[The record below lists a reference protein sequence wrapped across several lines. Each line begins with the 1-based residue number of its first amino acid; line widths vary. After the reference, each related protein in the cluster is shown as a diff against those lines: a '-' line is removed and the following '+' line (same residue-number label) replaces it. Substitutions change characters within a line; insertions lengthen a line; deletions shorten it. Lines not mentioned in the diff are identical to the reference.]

1 MKMNRKTLC
10 RPMSVDRFRASVI
23 TMLLALSFMVS
34 VACRT
39 QRRPSELQ
47 LRSFE
52 FETVTVNVA
61 GEITD
66 RRKRQA
72 RYFVEDLGGV
82 GLEMVEIPAGKF
94 QMGTSPAEVDE
105 EKRVTPHGPT
115 GNFPFEMPQHEVVV
129 PSFYLGKYEVTQ
141 AQWKAVAKLPKV
153 SLKLDPDPSHFEGD
167 NLPVEQVS
175 WDEAM
180 EFCARLSKVT
190 GRTYRLPTEA
200 EWEYACRA
208 GTTTPF
214 AFGEGITK
222 ELAGFMGQSPVG
234 ATGIANGFG
243 LYDMHANVQEWCLD
257 VWHDD
262 YNGAPTDGGA
272 WQTGRK
278 PIERVMRGGSHGTRW
293 DSRSASREPTSPARW
308 NSDVGFRVVAV
319 ARPPLTLANP

>member
-1 MKMNRKTLC
+1 MYRKTIC
-10 RPMSVDRFRASVI
+10 PPTSTDRFRASVI

-39 QRRPSELQ
+39 QRRPSPLQ

-66 RRKRQA
+66 RRKGEVRD
-72 RYFVEDLGGV
+72 FVEDLGGV

-94 QMGTSPAEVDE
+94 LMGTSIAEIDE
-105 EKRVTPHGPT
+105 EKRIAPHSPLGS
-115 GNFPFEMPQHEVVV
+115 FPFEMPQHEVEV

-141 AQWKAVAKLPKV
+141 AQWKAVAKLSKGN
-153 SLKLDPDPSHFEGD
+153 LDPDPSHFEGD
-167 NLPVEQVS
+167 DLPVEQVS
-175 WDEAM
+175 WDDAM
-180 EFCARLSKVT
+180 EFCARLSKAT

-208 GTTTPF
+208 ATTTPS
-214 AFGEGITK
+214 AFGEGFTK
-222 ELAGFMGQSPVG
+222 ELMGFMGQNPVG

-262 YNGAPTDGGA
+262 YNGAPTDGSA
-272 WQTGRK
+272 WQTGPK
-278 PIERVMRGGSHGTRW
+278 PIGRVMRGGSHGTRS

-319 ARPPLTLANP
+319 AQPPLPSANP